1 MIRSRTGIVALLTGL
16 NFLNY
21 LDRFIVAAVLPR
33 IQEEHHLSDFQGGLL
48 ATAFLLG
55 YFVTA
60 PVFGLLGDRMPRK
73 WLIALGVLV
82 WSAATIASGLAPN
95 LAALI
100 AARAVVGIG
109 EASYATLAPTLIDDL
124 APPDKK
130 GKLMAI
136 FFLAIPVGSALGY
149 LTGGFVQKAWG
160 WREAFYVGGVPG
172 LGLAA
177 LCLAMIEP
185 PRKLAAAK
193 VPLVAAASTLVRIPL
208 YRRAVLGYCAHTA
221 AIGAFS
227 YWGPTF
233 LVRRFADSL
242 AADPGCDA
250 TLAPFYFWFGLPS
263 PCTRAA
269 LATANFWFGTVTV
282 VAGAIGTILG
292 GRLADRALRGLP
304 PVPAGTSHLHR
315 ANRLATNAQLRVCA
329 GGVAIAFPFVVA
341 AFFAPSANGFFA
353 LAGIA
358 EVGLFVS
365 AAPINV
371 IMLRTAPAYLR
382 ASAMALGIFSIHL
395 FGDLWSPSV
404 LGLLLDHVV
413 LIAAVMALPAGFA
426 IAMTVWWPRRREA
439 APGPGDA
446 GPGDDAAGAAPDGA
460 APAGA

>member
-1 MIRSRTGIVALLTGL
+1 MIRNRTAIVVLLTGL

-33 IQEEHHLSDFQGGLL
+33 IQEAHRLSDLEGGLL

-60 PVFGLLGDRMPRK
+60 PLFGMLGDRMPRK
-73 WLIALGVLV
+73 WLIAFGVLV
-82 WSAATIASGLAPN
+82 WSAATIASGLAPD
-95 LAALI
+95 LGTLI
-100 AARAVVGIG
+100 AARAVVGVG
-109 EASYATLAPTLIDDL
+109 EASYATLAPTIIDDL

-130 GKLMAI
+130 GKLMSI

-149 LTGGFVQKAWG
+149 LTGGFVQKAMG

-172 LGLAA
+172 LLLAA
-177 LCLAMIEP
+177 ICLLMVEP
-185 PRKLAAAK
+185 QRKLAEAK
-193 VPLVAAASTLVRIPL
+193 LAVSAAAAMLVQIPL

-233 LVRRFADSL
+233 LVRRFGESL
-242 AADPGCDA
+242 TSGAAADPDGK
-250 TLAPFYFWFGLPS
+250 
-263 PCTRAA
+263 AA
-269 LATANFWFGTVTV
+269 LAIANFWFGTVTV
-282 VAGAIGTILG
+282 VAGAIGTIVG
-292 GRLADRALRGLP
+292 GRLADRVLRGLP
-304 PVPAGTSHLHR
+304 PIPQGASHLHR
-315 ANRLATNAQLRVCA
+315 ANRLAANAQLRVCA
-329 GGVAIAFPFVVA
+329 LGVAVAFPFVVA
-341 AFFAPSANGFFA
+341 AFFAPSAAGFFT

-371 IMLRTAPAYLR
+371 IMLRTAPAFLR

-395 FGDLWSPSV
+395 FGDLWSPSI
-404 LGLLLDHVV
+404 LGLLLDHVE
-413 LIAAVMALPAGFA
+413 LIAAMMALPAGFA

-439 APGPGDA
+439 AEGPGDELPATAAGPATAPGAAA
-446 GPGDDAAGAAPDGA
+446 GPG
-460 APAGA
+460 

>member
-1 MIRSRTGIVALLTGL
+1 MIRNRTAIVALLTGL

-33 IQEEHHLSDFQGGLL
+33 IQEAHHLSDLEGGLL

-60 PVFGLLGDRMPRK
+60 PAFGMLGDRMPRK
-73 WLIALGVLV
+73 WLIAFGVLV
-82 WSAATIASGLAPN
+82 WSAATIASGLAPD
-95 LAALI
+95 LATLI
-100 AARAVVGIG
+100 AARAVVGVG
-109 EASYATLAPTLIDDL
+109 EASYATLAPTIIDDL

-149 LTGGFVQKAWG
+149 LTGGFVQQAWG

-172 LGLAA
+172 VALAL
-177 LCLAMIEP
+177 LCLLIAEP
-185 PRKLAAAK
+185 QRKLAEAK
-193 VPLVAAASTLVRIPL
+193 LAMSAAAARLVRIPL

-233 LVRRFADSL
+233 LVRRFAEAL
-242 AADPGCDA
+242 GAGAAGDPEGK
-250 TLAPFYFWFGLPS
+250 
-263 PCTRAA
+263 AA

-282 VAGAIGTILG
+282 VAGAIGTIIG

-304 PVPAGTSHLHR
+304 PVPAGASHLHV
-315 ANRLATNAQLRVCA
+315 ANRLAANAQLRVCA
-329 GGVAIAFPFVVA
+329 GGVAVAFPFVVA
-341 AFFAPSANGFFA
+341 AFFAPSATGFFA
-353 LAGIA
+353 LAGLA
-358 EVGLFVS
+358 EIGLFVS

-371 IMLRTAPAYLR
+371 IMLRTAPGFLR

-395 FGDLWSPSV
+395 FGDLWSPSL
-404 LGLLLDHVV
+404 LGFLLDRVE
-413 LIAAVMALPAGFA
+413 LIAAMMALPAGFA
-426 IAMTVWWPRRREA
+426 IATAVWWPRRREA
-439 APGPGDA
+439 APGPDDDELPATAA
-446 GPGDDAAGAAPDGA
+446 GPTAPA
-460 APAGA
+460 APAAPGR